1 MKVVKKENRN
11 LKKKGVKGMDKVK
24 SGRQEWSALNGVQ
37 RNDQR

>member
-1 MKVVKKENRN
+1 MKVVKKENGN
-11 LKKKGVKGMDKVK
+11 KKKSVKGMDKVK